1 LIGFTVT
8 GTQRLPRERIK
19 EQRRAKSASAAPP
32 LSDTAFITE
41 EFLPYLLTQTANLWN
56 RNFKHDLK
64 HVNAKQWRVLA
75 AMSRGGRG
83 AKHGR
88 SLNELVDATVIDQST
103 LSRMIPQLSARGLVR
118 RETSD
123 TDGRFVRLSL
133 TPKGKALVEAVWPI
147 AWRHYRIGA
156 AGLNGAEEAV
166 LAKLLLRVR
175 RNLRQRQERR
185 SKPALSF

>member
-1 LIGFTVT
+1 
-8 GTQRLPRERIK
+8 
-19 EQRRAKSASAAPP
+19 
-32 LSDTAFITE
+32 
-41 EFLPYLLTQTANLWN
+41 
-56 RNFKHDLK
+56 
-64 HVNAKQWRVLA
+64 
-75 AMSRGGRG
+75 
-83 AKHGR
+83 
-88 SLNELVDATVIDQST
+88 
-103 LSRMIPQLSARGLVR
+103 LVR

-185 SKPALSF
+185 SKRALSF